1 MHFLRFILC
10 VLTLYFIA
18 LYRVQKVRF
27 YNAIFTAFVVLFVSF
42 VTRKSIVRKR

>member
-10 VLTLYFIA
+10 VLTLCFIA

-27 YNAIFTAFVVLFVSF
+27 YNAVFTNRCSAFCKLL
-42 VTRKSIVRKR
+42 